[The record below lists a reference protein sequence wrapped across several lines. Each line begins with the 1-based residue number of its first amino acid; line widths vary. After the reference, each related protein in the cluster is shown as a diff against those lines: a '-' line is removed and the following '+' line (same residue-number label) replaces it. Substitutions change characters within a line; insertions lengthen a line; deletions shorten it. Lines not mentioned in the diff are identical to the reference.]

1 MSLLPSGYIILAI
14 VGLSIVLVWAMVK
27 MAGQIVRRQPPKMKY
42 SIPFFLSLVIAIG
55 IIKVQRDLISIA
67 IALVSIGVS
76 LLIFAIVKLVKQEKN
91 NREIKVRHF
100 IALFI
105 SLLVL
110 EVIYCFY
117 LAMKIGLGHRNIT
130 LESEF
135 TLQCLLSFI
144 LIVVLPIVGMLIY
157 KYTRSKRK
165 TLVFFLIYSLVFVLS
180 SIYTAPG
187 TSAALKDQKG
197 NPVTDA
203 YVFYHRGYHF
213 LFSNWGTLRFTKTER
228 DGHFSIPMFIN
239 ICLPFEYSFGFEKP
253 FVDDL
258 PIKIYAP
265 RLNNFCN
272 IKDVHTWHFPGESRI
287 RKIEKRGNEPSI
299 VLDDLSDNPDQC
311 YFALNQAVFHT
322 SVLKA
327 GNSLK
332 EKREILS
339 AIKKQ
344 YDWFVLTY
352 GDVPRGSQEE
362 ITWGKLLKRGK
373 YGRSIDE
380 EITRLLNKLAGKP
393 KKPAAA
399 REQEP
404 LISMTGDTETRPI
417 QSPVLKWSLKHTRA
431 EAIPFHDVDKDG
443 IPDLIICGLLKPPRE
458 FGYITVFSGKTLSPI
473 WEFESKAFQFFPP
486 AIDNGLLYCITK
498 NIGPKFSSFTVVN
511 ALDLY
516 SGRKIWE
523 YRPDSRD
530 QTEGRPFVGDKYIYF
545 HGGNIYIKTSYIYAL
560 DKENGTLKWGFELDI
575 PLSRRVNI
583 GKERLY
589 FSGSG
594 KEDPTESY
602 IACIDLK
609 TREVL
614 WKYHLPESPVGI
626 GLVSSAPIVAGD
638 LLFWISP
645 ENYLY
650 AIDIAD
656 GRQKW
661 RYKAPM
667 GVNSFALKGNLA
679 FICSKGIY
687 AIDIREGRLLW
698 QFAPEILFYSNLCFV
713 GDVGYAGTVDGHV
726 YALNLEDGK
735 KLWHFEIGGYITSIS
750 SIDSILAVISSAR
763 DLYIL
768 GDQR

>member
-1 MSLLPSGYIILAI
+1 M
-14 VGLSIVLVWAMVK
+14 
-27 MAGQIVRRQPPKMKY
+27 R
-42 SIPFFLSLVIAIG
+42 
-55 IIKVQRDLISIA
+55 
-67 IALVSIGVS
+67 
-76 LLIFAIVKLVKQEKN
+76 LVKQEKN
-91 NREIKVRHF
+91 NGEIKVRHF
-100 IALFI
+100 IALFV
-105 SLLVL
+105 SLSVL

-187 TSAALKDQKG
+187 AGAVLKDEKG

-203 YVFYHRGYHF
+203 YVFYRRGYHF
-213 LFSNWGTLRFTKTER
+213 LFSNWGTSRFTKTDK

-239 ICLPFEYSFGFEKP
+239 ICLPFEYSFGFDKP

-258 PIKIYAP
+258 PIKIYSP
-265 RLNNFCN
+265 RLNNYCN
-272 IKDVHTWHFPGESRI
+272 IKDVHTWHFPGGSRI
-287 RKIEKRGNEPSI
+287 KKVEKRSGEPSI
-299 VLDDLSDNPDQC
+299 VLDDLSDNPGQS
-311 YFALNQAVFHT
+311 YFALNQVVFRT

-327 GNSLK
+327 GNSVK

-339 AIKKQ
+339 AIRKQ
-344 YDWFVLTY
+344 YDWFVLKY

-362 ITWGKLLKRGK
+362 STWGELLKRGK
-373 YGRSIDE
+373 YGRTIDE
-380 EITRLLNKLAGKP
+380 EITRFLNKLAGEP

-404 LISMTGDTETRPI
+404 LISMTRHIETRPI
-417 QSPVLKWSLKHTRA
+417 QSPVLKWSLKHTRTGT
-431 EAIPFHDVDKDG
+431 IPFHDVDKDG
-443 IPDLIICGLLKPPRE
+443 TPDLIICGLLKPPGE
-458 FGYITVFSGKTLSPI
+458 SGYITVISGKTREPI

-486 AIDNGLLYCITK
+486 AIDNGLLYCITE
-498 NIGPKFSSFTVVN
+498 NIGPNYSSFTVVN

-523 YRPDSRD
+523 YRPDRRVR
-530 QTEGRPFVGDKYIYF
+530 TGGRPFVGDKYIYF
-545 HGGNIYIKTSYIYAL
+545 HGGGIYTKTSYIYAL

-575 PLSRRVNI
+575 PFSRRVNI
-583 GKERLY
+583 GKERLF

-602 IACIDLK
+602 IACVDLK
-609 TREVL
+609 TREEL
-614 WKYHLPESPVGI
+614 WKYSFPGTPVVAGI
-626 GLVSSAPIVAGD
+626 VSRAPIVAGNT
-638 LLFWISP
+638 LFRISP
-645 ENYLY
+645 DNYLY

-667 GVNSFALKGNLA
+667 GVSSFALKGNLA

-687 AIDIREGRLLW
+687 AIDISSGRLLW
-698 QFAPEILFYSNLCFV
+698 RFAPGVLFSSNFCFV
-713 GDVGYAGTVDGHV
+713 GDVGYVGAVDGHV

-735 KLWHFEIGGYITSIS
+735 KVWHFEIGGYITSIS
-750 SIDSILAVISSAR
+750 SIDSILAVISRAR
-763 DLYIL
+763 GLYIL

>member
-1 MSLLPSGYIILAI
+1 M
-14 VGLSIVLVWAMVK
+14 
-27 MAGQIVRRQPPKMKY
+27 R
-42 SIPFFLSLVIAIG
+42 
-55 IIKVQRDLISIA
+55 
-67 IALVSIGVS
+67 
-76 LLIFAIVKLVKQEKN
+76 LVKQEKN
-91 NREIKVRHF
+91 NGEIKVRHF

-105 SLLVL
+105 SLSVL

-135 TLQCLLSFI
+135 TLQCLLSFT

-165 TLVFFLIYSLVFVLS
+165 TVVFFLIYSLVFVLS

-187 TSAALKDQKG
+187 TSAALKDEKG

-203 YVFYHRGYHF
+203 YVFYRRGYHF
-213 LFSNWGTLRFTKTER
+213 LFSNWGTFRFTKTDR
-228 DGHFSIPMFIN
+228 NGHFSIPMFIN
-239 ICLPFEYSFGFEKP
+239 ICLPFEYSFGFDKP

-265 RLNNFCN
+265 RLNNYYN
-272 IKDVHTWHFPGESRI
+272 IKDAHTWHFPGEPRI
-287 RKIEKRGNEPSI
+287 LKVEKRSGEPSI
-299 VLDDLSDNPDQC
+299 VLDDLSDNPEQC
-311 YFALNQAVFHT
+311 YFVLNQVVFRT
-322 SVLKA
+322 PVLKA
-327 GNSLK
+327 GNSVK
-332 EKREILS
+332 EKREVLS
-339 AIKKQ
+339 AIKNQ

-352 GDVPRGSQEE
+352 GDVPCGSQKES
-362 ITWGKLLKRGK
+362 TWGERLKRSK
-373 YGRSIDE
+373 YGRTMDE
-380 EITRLLNKLAGKP
+380 EITRLLNKLDGKS

-404 LISMTGDTETRPI
+404 LISMTGHIETRPI

-431 EAIPFHDVDKDG
+431 GTIPFRDVDKDG
-443 IPDLIICGLLKPPRE
+443 TPDLIICGLLKPPGE
-458 FGYITVFSGKTLSPI
+458 FGYITVISGKTREPI

-498 NIGPKFSSFTVVN
+498 NMGPNYSSFAVVN

-516 SGRKIWE
+516 SGRKVWE
-523 YRPDSRD
+523 YRPDRKVH
-530 QTEGRPFVGDKYIYF
+530 TEGGPFVGDKYIYF
-545 HGGNIYIKTSYIYAL
+545 HGGGFSTKTSYIYAL
-560 DKENGTLKWGFELDI
+560 DKENGTLKGGFELDI
-575 PLSRRVNI
+575 PYSRRVNI
-583 GKERLY
+583 GKERLF

-609 TREVL
+609 TREEL
-614 WKYHLPESPVGI
+614 WKYRFPGTPVGI
-626 GLVSSAPIVAGD
+626 GRVSRAPIVAGD
-638 LLFWISP
+638 TLFWISP
-645 ENYLY
+645 DYYLY
-650 AIDIAD
+650 ALDIVD

-667 GVNSFALKGNLA
+667 GVSSFALKGNLA
-679 FICSKGIY
+679 FIYFRGIY
-687 AIDIREGRLLW
+687 AIDIRDGRLLW
-698 QFAPEILFYSNLCFV
+698 QFAPGVIFYSNFCFV
-713 GDVGYAGTVDGHV
+713 GDVGYAGAADGHV
-726 YALNLEDGK
+726 YALNLEDGN
-735 KLWHFEIGGYITSIS
+735 KLWHFEVGGYITSIS